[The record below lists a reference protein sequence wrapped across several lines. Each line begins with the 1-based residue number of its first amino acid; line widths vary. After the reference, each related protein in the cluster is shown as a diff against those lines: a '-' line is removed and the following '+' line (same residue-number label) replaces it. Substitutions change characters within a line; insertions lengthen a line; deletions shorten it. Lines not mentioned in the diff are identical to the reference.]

1 MIVILSSS
9 PLQVARRIVTGN
21 LNAFN
26 CEAGLIPWS
35 RVTEPAVRALAALV
49 RAL

>member
-9 PLQVARRIVTGN
+9 PLQVARHIVTGN

-26 CEAGLIPWS
+26 CEARLIPWS
-35 RVTEPAVRALAALV
+35 RVTEPTARALAALV
-49 RAL
+49 RVL